1 MNIVLLLFKSISFI
15 SFCQYF
21 ASANFHTRCT
31 PSQTRN
37 RYLYPHNTTKMSQA
51 ITSNVVGPLKQ
62 DAQLP
67 DWWKS
72 EAIAIPFFDHQQ
84 LTVTYITAESDND
97 ATFMT
102 DADQALT
109 QFLQLTSDVR
119 HSISPLVTKNCMDFL
134 EAVEYDEHDE
144 PLVRIGAEHSI
155 WDFVAPI
162 EIFLSRRYRR
172 DEDIYVQID
181 CECNWDEE
189 HGLQLVFRQGKKLT
203 RISGIDGH
211 LTAADAYDT
220 TDEEDELLSE
230 F

>member
-1 MNIVLLLFKSISFI
+1 
-15 SFCQYF
+15 
-21 ASANFHTRCT
+21 
-31 PSQTRN
+31 
-37 RYLYPHNTTKMSQA
+37 MSQA

-62 DAQLP
+62 DPQLP

-72 EAIAIPFFDHQQ
+72 EAVAIPFFDHQQ

-97 ATFMT
+97 ATFVA

-109 QFLQLTSDVR
+109 QFLQLASDVR
-119 HSISPLVTKNCMDFL
+119 HSLSPLVTKNCMDFL

-144 PLVRIGAEHSI
+144 PLVRIGDQHSI

-162 EIFLSRRYRR
+162 EVFLSRRHRR
-172 DEDIYVQID
+172 DNDIYVQID
-181 CECNWDEE
+181 CECAWEEE

-211 LTAADAYDT
+211 LTAADAEGT